1 MKLFKFRAWH
11 QLEYVL
17 DIVHHERLHCASYKD
32 LNDPFEGVFLQLLG
46 RPRGALRFFKRQ
58 ATLDDFGIGNLR
70 VCSLSASMNDVRLW
84 SNYAEGHRGVAIEI
98 DFDDHVES
106 IHEVTYSDE
115 LRKLTATILTTEE
128 HDAVK
133 VFTTKTH
140 HWVYEHEFRILQ
152 RDEFFDVSGRVRT
165 IHLGTRFDP
174 SNIALL
180 KKVVPRH
187 IEIIQ
192 TKLDAGKLE
201 VRDAATAG

>member
-46 RPRGALRFFKRQ
+46 RPRGAFRFLKRQ

-115 LRKLTATILTTEE
+115 LRELTATILTTEE

-133 VFTTKTH
+133 ILTTKTS
-140 HWVYEHEFRILQ
+140 HWVYEREFRILQ
-152 RDEFFDVSGRVRT
+152 RDEFFDVSARVRT
-165 IHLGTRFDP
+165 IHLGTRIDP
-174 SNIALL
+174 SNVALL

-187 IEIIQ
+187 IEIIR

-201 VRDAATAG
+201 VKDDATAR

>member
-1 MKLFKFRAWH
+1 M
-11 QLEYVL
+11 
-17 DIVHHERLHCASYKD
+17 
-32 LNDPFEGVFLQLLG
+32 
-46 RPRGALRFFKRQ
+46 
-58 ATLDDFGIGNLR
+58 
-70 VCSLSASMNDVRLW
+70 
-84 SNYAEGHRGVAIEI
+84 
-98 DFDDHVES
+98 
-106 IHEVTYSDE
+106 
-115 LRKLTATILTTEE
+115 
-128 HDAVK
+128 K